1 VTDTPRPSLW
11 LGTTAETA
19 YPALDRSVSAD
30 VAVVGGGIAGIT
42 AAYLLTRAGRSVA
55 VVDAKRIVHGAT
67 GYTTA
72 KITAAQGTTYT
83 DVRKGFGA
91 EGARVYAD
99 ANRTALERIAEIVDA
114 DRIDCEFERKP
125 NYVYCETPDERST
138 VTHEVEA
145 ARAAGLGGELVEE
158 TPLPFPVE
166 CAFRLD
172 GQAQFHPRKFL
183 LRLAELVSAEGGH
196 VFEETRVTGV
206 KEDGSLRVV
215 TEHGEIRTRDVVL
228 ATHLPILDR
237 GFFFAK
243 AHPDRSYAL
252 ACRVRPDQDPH
263 GMYINVSPPT
273 RSVRTARDD
282 GGLLLV
288 LSGEGHKPG
297 AEPDTEAR
305 YRALE
310 DFARTHWG
318 SNDFPF
324 RWSTQDYNAVDKVPY
339 VGRLTRRSDHVYV
352 ATAFKKWGMTNGVA
366 AALILTDLILGR
378 ENPWAALYDSK
389 RLKPLAS
396 APAFVKENAS
406 VARHFFGD
414 RLSRGD
420 TTAADELSPGDGKT
434 LKVDGKKTAAYR
446 DVAGTLHL
454 LSPVCTHM
462 GCHVNWNPAEQSWD
476 CPCHGSRFA
485 GDGRVIQGPAVKDL
499 ARRSAASASAG
510 SDSSRR

>member
-1 VTDTPRPSLW
+1 MTDAPKPSLW
-11 LGTTAETA
+11 LGTTPETA
-19 YPALDRSVSAD
+19 YPRLDGSASVD

-42 AAYLLTRAGRSVA
+42 TAYLLARAGRSVA
-55 VVDAKRIVHGAT
+55 VVEAKRILHGAT

-83 DVRKGFGA
+83 DVRKAFGA
-91 EGARVYAD
+91 EGARLYAD
-99 ANRTALERIAEIVDA
+99 ANRAALERIAQIVD
-114 DRIDCEFERKP
+114 DERIECEFERKP
-125 NYVYCETPDERST
+125 NYVYCEKPDERST
-138 VTHEVEA
+138 VADEVEA

-158 TPLPFPVE
+158 TPLPYPVE

-183 LRLAELVSAEGGH
+183 LGVAEVVAREGGN
-196 VFEETRVTGV
+196 VFEETRVTDV
-206 KEDGSLRVV
+206 KEDGALRVV
-215 TEHGEIRTRDVVL
+215 AEHGEIRARDVVL

-243 AHPDRSYAL
+243 AHPGRSYAL
-252 ACRVRPDQDPH
+252 AARVRPDQDPD

-282 GGLLLV
+282 RGLVLV

-318 SNDFPF
+318 SDDFPF

-352 ATAFKKWGMTNGVA
+352 ATAFKKWGMTNGVV

-389 RLKPLAS
+389 RLKPLAA
-396 APAFVKENAS
+396 APTFVKENAS

-414 RLSRGD
+414 RLSRGEK
-420 TTAADELSPGDGKT
+420 APADELAPGDGKM
-434 LKVDGKKTAAYR
+434 LNVEGKKTAAYR
-446 DVAGTLHL
+446 DAGGTLHL

-499 ARRSAASASAG
+499 SRRAAASASAG
-510 SDSSRR
+510 SDASRA